1 MSKIEIIDK
10 KSEQS
15 VLDELNLLS
24 KINHPFI
31 INIHFAF
38 QDNDYL
44 YLVMDYL
51 SGGDLRYHFNKNRGF
66 NEIQTKFFI
75 SNILLSL
82 DYLHRNNIIHRD
94 VKPENLIFEKNG
106 YLRLTDFGIAKKYEK
121 NNKEET
127 SGTPGYMSPEVLFGQ
142 NHGFAVDY
150 FAIGVI
156 LYEIMF
162 GHRPYLGTNRKSL
175 KQEIFNKQIYI
186 KKEDIPQGW
195 SFDAAD
201 FANKLLVRKQNNRLG
216 FNGPK
221 EVFDHPWIKFFPWK
235 DLYLKKLKTPFKPK
249 KTEDNFDSKFVNY
262 IKVPGENTLERYN
275 KYKITKNINFI
286 FRNYN
291 FYFNEFDY
299 FDPCN
304 TKVIKFQ
311 NPHESL
317 EDSLEEKEDSDLEIN
332 INQNEEKECN
342 IGKIHKINIINIKKE
357 YFNLDNNKIMK
368 SYQSYKNLFSNINP
382 NKNNTGNNHMSAERN
397 FNKNKSIKS
406 FCFSVNT
413 TNNTSGT
420 LSSSKNYMHFGG
432 IK

>member
-10 KSEQS
+10 KSETS
-15 VLDELNLLS
+15 VLDELSLLS

-51 SGGDLRYHFNKNRGF
+51 SGGDLRFHFNKNRGF
-66 NEIQTKFFI
+66 NEVQTKFFL

-82 DYLHRNNIIHRD
+82 DYLHSNNILHRD

-106 YLRLTDFGIAKKYEK
+106 YLRLTDFGIAKKLEK

-142 NHGFAVDY
+142 NHNYAVDY

-162 GHRPYLGTNRKSL
+162 GHRPYLGTNRKNL
-175 KQEIFNKQIYI
+175 KQEIFNKQIHI
-186 KKEDIPQGW
+186 KKDDIPQGW
-195 SFDAAD
+195 SIDSAD
-201 FANKLLVRKQNNRLG
+201 FANKLLVRKQNDRLG
-216 FNGPK
+216 FNGSK
-221 EVFDHPWIKFFPWK
+221 EVFEHPWIKFFPWK
-235 DLYLKKLKTPFKPK
+235 ELYLKKIKTPFKPK

-262 IKVPGENTLERYN
+262 VKIPGENTLERYN
-275 KYKITKNINFI
+275 KYKITKNVNFI

-299 FDPCN
+299 FDPGN

-311 NPHESL
+311 NIHESL
-317 EDSLEEKEDSDLEIN
+317 YDNLKEKNDSDEEIN
-332 INQNEEKECN
+332 INNNDEKECV
-342 IGKIHKINIINIKKE
+342 IGKINKVNNIINIRKE
-357 YFNLDNNKIMK
+357 YFNLNNKKMK
-368 SYQSYKNLFSNINP
+368 KYCVSYKNFFL
-382 NKNNTGNNHMSAERN
+382 GNNNSNNLITSQEVNNHQ
-397 FNKNKSIKS
+397 FYKNKSLRS
-406 FCFSVNT
+406 FCISSDT
-413 TNNTSGT
+413 TNNSST
-420 LSSSKNYMHFGG
+420 LSSNKNCMHFGG